1 LFILFIARFINYT
14 LVDAVVC
21 WSSIVIEHIIRNL
34 DLETS
39 KELATTIKAM
49 LSDHIRFI
57 REINRVLIIKK
68 NRSSIQN
75 LSKLPL
81 YNNLYCS
88 FIGEE
93 FRENEE
99 MKKIDTLHTQLQA
112 MAVQLS
118 SQLQNTGKI
127 DIDQYEDFLDQNDVF
142 FELLW
147 KLASEVI
154 SAQYQFDPLTKLLN
168 RRAFKP
174 ILMHELSRV
183 NRQETKSCLV
193 LMDIDNFK
201 EVNDTFGHC
210 TGDQILREFSD
221 VLRASIRES
230 DCASRHG
237 GEEFLLCLPDTD
249 IEIAQ
254 PIIERLSK
262 IIANNEYT
270 EKIKITASFG
280 IALLKV
286 NTKQSIINADKAM
299 YQSKEN
305 GKNQVSIFK

>member
-1 LFILFIARFINYT
+1 M
-14 LVDAVVC
+14 
-21 WSSIVIEHIIRNL
+21 IEHIIRNL

-57 REINRVLIIKK
+57 REINRILILKK
-68 NRSSIQN
+68 SVSSVRN
-75 LSKLPL
+75 ESKLPL
-81 YNNLYCS
+81 YNDNNLYS
-88 FIGEE
+88 YFIGEE
-93 FRENEE
+93 FQENEE
-99 MKKIDTLHTQLQA
+99 MKKIDTLHAQLQT
-112 MAVQLS
+112 MAIQLS
-118 SQLQNTGKI
+118 SHFLNTGNI
-127 DIDQYEDFLDQNDVF
+127 DIDQYDKFLAKNDVF

-147 KLASEVI
+147 NLASEVI

-168 RRAFKP
+168 RRAFKL
-174 ILMHELSRV
+174 ILVHELSRV

-193 LMDIDNFK
+193 LIDLDNFK
-201 EVNDTFGHC
+201 EVNDTHGHD

-249 IEIAQ
+249 IEKSQ
-254 PIIERLSK
+254 LIIERLRK
-262 IIANNEYT
+262 IIASNKYS
-270 EKIKITASFG
+270 EKIKVTASFG
-280 IALLKV
+280 IALLSV

-299 YQSKEN
+299 YQSKAN

>member
-1 LFILFIARFINYT
+1 M
-14 LVDAVVC
+14 
-21 WSSIVIEHIIRNL
+21 IEHIIRNL

-39 KELATTIKAM
+39 KELSTTIKAM

-57 REINRVLIIKK
+57 REINRILILKK
-68 NRSSIQN
+68 S
-75 LSKLPL
+75 
-81 YNNLYCS
+81 NNLVWNNTKRPLHNNFFS
-88 FIGEE
+88 AFIGEE
-93 FRENEE
+93 LQNNEE
-99 MKKIDTLHTQLQA
+99 LKKINTLHSQLQS
-112 MAVQLS
+112 MAIELS
-118 SQLQNTGKI
+118 SQFKNTGNI
-127 DIDQYEDFLDQNDVF
+127 DIDQYENFLTQNDIF

-183 NRQETKSCLV
+183 NRKETKSCLV
-193 LMDIDNFK
+193 LIDLDNFK
-201 EVNDTFGHC
+201 EVNDTFGHD
-210 TGDQILREFSD
+210 TGDKILREFSD
-221 VLRASIRES
+221 VLRSSIRES

-249 IEIAQ
+249 IETAQ

-262 IIANNEYT
+262 LIASNEYS
-270 EKIKITASFG
+270 EEIKVTASFG
-280 IALLKV
+280 IALLSV

-299 YQSKEN
+299 YQSKAN
-305 GKNQVSIFK
+305 GKNQVSTFK

>member
-1 LFILFIARFINYT
+1 M
-14 LVDAVVC
+14 
-21 WSSIVIEHIIRNL
+21 IEHIIRNL

-57 REINRVLIIKK
+57 REINRILILKK
-68 NRSSIQN
+68 TVSSVRN
-75 LSKLPL
+75 ESKLPL
-81 YNNLYCS
+81 YINNDLYSS
-88 FIGEE
+88 FMGEE
-93 FRENEE
+93 FQDNEE
-99 MKKIDTLHTQLQA
+99 MKKIDTLHAQLQT
-112 MAVQLS
+112 MAIHLS
-118 SQLQNTGKI
+118 SQFLDTGEI
-127 DIDQYEDFLDQNDVF
+127 DIDQYDKFLTKNDIF

-147 KLASEVI
+147 NLASEVI

-183 NRQETKSCLV
+183 NRQETKTCLV
-193 LMDIDNFK
+193 LMDLDNFK
-201 EVNDTFGHC
+201 EVNDTFGHD

-249 IEIAQ
+249 IEKAKLF
-254 PIIERLSK
+254 IERLRK
-262 IIANNEYT
+262 IIVSNEYS
-270 EKIKITASFG
+270 EKIKVTASFG
-280 IALLKV
+280 IALLSL

-299 YQSKEN
+299 YQSKAN

>member
-68 NRSSIQN
+68 SRSSIQN
-75 LSKLPL
+75 ISKLPL

>member
-1 LFILFIARFINYT
+1 M
-14 LVDAVVC
+14 
-21 WSSIVIEHIIRNL
+21 IEHIIRNL

-57 REINRVLIIKK
+57 REINRILILKK
-68 NRSSIQN
+68 SVSSVRN
-75 LSKLPL
+75 ESKLPL
-81 YNNLYCS
+81 YNDNSLYSS

-93 FRENEE
+93 FQRNKE
-99 MKKIDTLHTQLQA
+99 MKKIDTLHVQLQTMATQLSTNF
-112 MAVQLS
+112 L
-118 SQLQNTGKI
+118 NTGNI
-127 DIDQYEDFLDQNDVF
+127 DIDQYDKFLTKNDIF

-147 KLASEVI
+147 NLASEVI

-174 ILMHELSRV
+174 ILVHELSRV
-183 NRQETKSCLV
+183 NRQETKTCLV
-193 LMDIDNFK
+193 LIDLDNFK
-201 EVNDTFGHC
+201 EVNDTFGHD

-249 IEIAQ
+249 IKKSQ
-254 PIIERLSK
+254 FIIERLRK
-262 IIANNEYT
+262 IIASNEYSK
-270 EKIKITASFG
+270 KIKVTASFG
-280 IALLKV
+280 IALLSV

-299 YQSKEN
+299 YKSKAN